1 MTEALQ
7 RLGRPYEI
15 LFVDDGSRDGSF
27 ERIEKLRLEDPCVRG
42 VQLRRNFGKA
52 AALAV
57 GFREARGDVIIT
69 MDADLQDDPAEV
81 PKLLARLED
90 GFDLVS
96 GWKQD
101 RQDPRSKTW
110 PSQLFNWVTGF
121 LTGVRL
127 HDFNSGFKIYRREVV
142 EEIRL
147 YGELHRFIP
156 ALAAWRGFQVTEVP
170 VHHRPRRYGRTKFG
184 STRLWRGFLDLLTV
198 LFLTRY
204 TRRPLHL
211 FGGLGLIAWTV
222 GFVVNAY
229 LTGIWLSGS
238 QADRAAAAP
247 GLRRA
252 HHAGRCAVLRHRPP
266 ERAGAELPDAE
277 RRRCLDPASTG
288 LIAGARRSDNEAKYR
303 SRNPVVRHLL
313 GRFLGQVSE
322 LAASERPRRILE
334 VGCGEGIVLAT
345 LAARVPGARLDG
357 LELDETALEEARKRC
372 PGAALV
378 RGDAC
383 ALPFRNQSFD
393 LVVCLEVLEHL
404 PEPGPRA
411 PGAPAGHPGRMPPQ
425 RAA

>member
-1 MTEALQ
+1 M
-7 RLGRPYEI
+7 
-15 LFVDDGSRDGSF
+15 
-27 ERIEKLRLEDPCVRG
+27 
-42 VQLRRNFGKA
+42 QLRRNFGKA

-69 MDADLQDDPAEV
+69 LDADLQDDPAEV

-110 PSQLFNWVTGF
+110 PSRLFNRVTGF

-184 STRLWRGFLDLLTV
+184 SARLWRGFLDLLTV

-222 GFVVNAY
+222 GLRGERVPHRASGCPAPSRSGQRPLLAFGV
-229 LTGIWLSGS
+229 LTMLVGVQFFAIGLLSELVLS
-238 QADRAAAAP
+238 YQTRSADD
-247 GLRRA
+247 
-252 HHAGRCAVLRHRPP
+252 VSI
-266 ERAGAELPDAE
+266 
-277 RRRCLDPASTG
+277 RRR
-288 LIAGARRSDNEAKYR
+288 
-303 SRNPVVRHLL
+303 L
-313 GRFLGQVSE
+313 G
-322 LAASERPRRILE
+322 
-334 VGCGEGIVLAT
+334 
-345 LAARVPGARLDG
+345 
-357 LELDETALEEARKRC
+357 
-372 PGAALV
+372 
-378 RGDAC
+378 
-383 ALPFRNQSFD
+383 
-393 LVVCLEVLEHL
+393 
-404 PEPGPRA
+404 
-411 PGAPAGHPGRMPPQ
+411 
-425 RAA
+425 